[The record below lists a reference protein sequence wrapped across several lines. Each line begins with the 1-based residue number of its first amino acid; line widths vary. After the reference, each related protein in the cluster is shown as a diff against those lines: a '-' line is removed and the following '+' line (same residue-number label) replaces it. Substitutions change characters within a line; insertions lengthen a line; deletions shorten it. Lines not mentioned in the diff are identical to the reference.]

1 MSEDISILFL
11 DENKEKIWETDY
23 IVDTLMPLSANKIA
37 SFLSVVDGIYTINEI
52 KYDILVFNCRK
63 HTLNDVLYVVKKV
76 NPKIIISLSDEY
88 KHEDLNEF
96 NVLGKYCNLF
106 LRQYHHKGYTY
117 TENTFHIPLGYCN
130 GAGINFMD
138 RLPTPLN
145 EFKKPKD
152 RQYSWSW
159 MGDLKA
165 DRYDML
171 MAFAAIP
178 KQSYSVHTISKD
190 EMIDKY
196 LNSVFVPC
204 GRGNSTL
211 DCYRLYEA
219 SMCGAIPIV
228 AGPAHEIESTFKY
241 ENNPPWIFVSDWNE
255 AVHECT
261 VLLTNFKKLEKK
273 QEEILNWWKCRIMTI
288 SEKISD
294 ALKKDLPDND
304 VERDIKIDHYWQR
317 DDLFDEDWFSYQNLY
332 TRVANE
338 FPNGSK
344 FVEVGCWK
352 GRSTSYLA
360 VEISNSKKDI
370 DFYCVDTWEDSEIY
384 KKFLNNMRPV
394 EKNYFPLRISS
405 EDASKKFKDRS
416 LDFVF
421 LDASEDYENA
431 KKDIENW
438 LPKIKPGGILAG
450 HDYYPEG
457 MHDWFPG
464 IKQAV
469 NETLSGFYT
478 EDLCYVY
485 RVPYDDKKKFEEF
498 PSVNFISIEETQD
511 RRDLLYDKFEQYGIT
526 KVTPHIYKK
535 YDDNEHVI
543 KSDLLNR
550 LSMGSRGPVT
560 SHLKTIKKWLT
571 ETDELYTII
580 CEDDLGFDT
589 VKYWNFTWKQFFESI
604 PEDWGCVQLCLLR
617 EHYHTFSIG
626 LRSRCWCDWSGCI
639 YLISRKHAQKII
651 ETYYPDDEFNLN
663 YSGKDLG
670 IRPEWA
676 RVPVIETIIYSD
688 LSKVYMCPLFVEDVN
703 QCPSSYID
711 AMGVRTGETNQ
722 YHHVSY
728 HETMRWWREYAC
740 TKQANELKCN

>member
-1 MSEDISILFL
+1 MIENISILFL
-11 DENKEKIWETDY
+11 DEKKENVWETDY
-23 IVDTLMPLSANKIA
+23 IVDTLLPLNTNKTM
-37 SFLSVVDGIYTINEI
+37 SFLTFDRVFDEQ
-52 KYDILVFNCRK
+52 KYDVLVFNCRK
-63 HTLNDVLYVVKKV
+63 VSLNDVLKVIKKT
-76 NPKIIISLSDEY
+76 NPKVIILLSDEY

-106 LRQYHHKGYTY
+106 LRQYNHKDYTY

-130 GAGINFMD
+130 GAGIDFMD
-138 RLPTPLN
+138 RLPYPLN
-145 EFKKPKD
+145 KFKKPKD
-152 RQYSWSW
+152 RYYCWSW

-171 MAFAAIP
+171 MAFSNIP
-178 KQSYSVHTISKD
+178 RHSYSVNTIPKD

-196 LNSVFVPC
+196 LNSIFVPC

-219 SMCGAIPIV
+219 SMCGAIPVV
-228 AGPAHEIESTFKY
+228 AGPMHELESTFKY
-241 ENNPPWIFVSDWNE
+241 EKNPPWIFVSDWDE
-255 AVHECT
+255 AIHECT
-261 VLLTNFKKLEKK
+261 VLLTDFKKLEKI
-273 QEEILNWWKCRIMTI
+273 QREILNWWNCRIMEITQ
-288 SEKISD
+288 KISD
-294 ALKKDLPDND
+294 SLEEERIVSN
-304 VERDIKIDHYWQR
+304 VENDIKIDHYWQN
-317 DDLFDEDWFSYQNLY
+317 DDLFDENWFSYQNLY
-332 TRVANE
+332 SKVVKE
-338 FPNGSK
+338 FPSGSK

-352 GRSTSYLA
+352 GRSTSHLA
-360 VEISNSKKDI
+360 VEIANSKKDI
-370 DFYCVDTWEDSEIY
+370 DFYCVDIWEDYEIY
-384 KKFLNNMRPV
+384 KKFLRNMRPV
-394 EKNYFPLRISS
+394 ERNYFPLKISS
-405 EDASKKFKDRS
+405 EDAAKKFKDKS

-431 KKDIENW
+431 KNDIENW

-450 HDYYPEG
+450 HDYYPDG
-457 MHDWFPG
+457 MYDWFPG

-469 NETLSGFYT
+469 NETLNGIYT

-485 RVPYDDKKKFEEF
+485 RVPYDEKQKFEGF
-498 PSVNFISIEETQD
+498 PSVNFISIEETKD
-511 RRDLLYDKFEQYGIT
+511 RRDLLYKKFEKHGIT
-526 KVTPHIYKK
+526 NVTPHIYKK

-543 KSDLLNR
+543 NSDLLHR

-589 VKYWNFTWKQFFESI
+589 VKYWNFTWKEFFESL

-617 EHYHTFSIG
+617 ENYHSFSIG

-651 ETYYPDDEFNLN
+651 ETYYQQDEFNLN

-670 IRPEWA
+670 VRPEWA
-676 RVPVIETIIYSD
+676 RIPVIETIIYSD
-688 LSKVYMCPLFVEDVN
+688 LTKVYMCPLFVEDVK

-728 HETMRWWREYAC
+728 YETLQWWREYAC
-740 TKQANELKCN
+740 TKRANELKCH